1 MKIPL
6 GRRGPDVRRSAL
18 YAVIVNAVQIIA
30 VWTLAVMLYL
40 EHRHSQAL
48 ITFIISGLVTV
59 GAVIDIREA
68 LAARRKS
75 EEADALG
82 DMVNQMDDLN
92 RALRAQRHDFLNHLQ
107 VVYSLIEME
116 EYKEAGD
123 YIEKVYGDM
132 QSVSRALRTD
142 SPALNALLRAKLAEC
157 ENAGVLAEVDASGSW
172 KNLTMPAWEFCRVLS
187 NLIDNALDAL
197 ESVSDRQ
204 LRIMLHSDAHGY
216 AFSIANNG
224 PAIPADNLERIFE
237 PGVSSHG
244 EGRGMGLYIVR
255 RTLERYGGNIHVTSD
270 ENRTVFSGLLPQG
283 KEHRDGDE
291 EAQGS

>member
-1 MKIPL
+1 MKIPAG
-6 GRRGPDVRRSAL
+6 GRGLDVRRSAL

-40 EHRHSQAL
+40 EHRHSQAV

-59 GAVIDIREA
+59 GAIIDIREA

-116 EYKEAGD
+116 EYEEAGD

-157 ENAGVLAEVDASGSW
+157 ENAGVLAEV
-172 KNLTMPAWEFCRVLS
+172 
-187 NLIDNALDAL
+187 DAL

-255 RTLERYGGNIHVTSD
+255 RTLERYGGDIHVTSD

-283 KEHRDGDE
+283 KELRNGNE
-291 EAQGS
+291 EAQSA